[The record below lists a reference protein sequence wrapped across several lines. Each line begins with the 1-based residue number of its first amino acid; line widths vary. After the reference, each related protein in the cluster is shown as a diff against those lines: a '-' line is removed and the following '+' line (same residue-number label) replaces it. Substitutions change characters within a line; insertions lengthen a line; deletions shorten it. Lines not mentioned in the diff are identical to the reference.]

1 MKKFLQK
8 LINFF
13 GYKISKIKTIEKYDL
28 DKMINYINKK
38 NNQLYLMWAQIRVN
52 Q

>member
-28 DKMINYINKK
+28 DKMIKYINKK
-38 NNQLYLMWAQIRVN
+38 KQPTIFDVGANKGQ
-52 Q
+52 